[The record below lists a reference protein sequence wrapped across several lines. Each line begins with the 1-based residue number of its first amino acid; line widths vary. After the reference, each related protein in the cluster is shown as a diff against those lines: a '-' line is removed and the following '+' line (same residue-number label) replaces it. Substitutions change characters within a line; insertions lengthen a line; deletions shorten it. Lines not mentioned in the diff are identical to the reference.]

1 MMNINVNA
9 ESLNAALGLGA
20 QWAVQAISSPVGV
33 MLELKSKLYTIT
45 VNADDY
51 SDPVVKCESTGV
63 GVYGVDICSWDN
75 HAIDRDVVWSGEN
88 GKENVLEVDFI
99 EPADLQRA
107 LKEGG
112 PGLVA
117 ELVAAIDAALC
128 AKELFLR
135 WDEVVDAISWMAQ
148 PADVAA

>member
-1 MMNINVNA
+1 M
-9 ESLNAALGLGA
+9 
-20 QWAVQAISSPVGV
+20 
-33 MLELKSKLYTIT
+33 
-45 VNADDY
+45 
-51 SDPVVKCESTGV
+51 
-63 GVYGVDICSWDN
+63 
-75 HAIDRDVVWSGEN
+75 
-88 GKENVLEVDFI
+88 LEVDFI